1 MKKLLLICTAALIL
15 FSGCTNEKRTE
26 KVSNRSITL
35 TVMCPKKYAKM
46 YNKCIKMYEDEHT
59 NIRINC
65 VELNGGDDKIYDMY
79 SAPLYAGQ
87 DYIDIFLIDSVWT
100 AGFAEKGFIDELSEN
115 GEKFDETAYDMCVWN
130 GKCYA
135 LPIFMETDCI
145 YYRRDLI
152 ENPPKS
158 FDEWQNVC
166 EKAVAEGKAE
176 IPYLMYSGD
185 DEESLLKFYEFKLAE
200 NENALEKYMQWAK
213 YSAEDDGETVIKK
226 FKMGKAAAMIES
238 TFTKNRLKTDDSLV
252 GLSTAAALLPKDQNG
267 EETSVL
273 KTLALSLNKHG
284 KNKKEAKRFME
295 YMTSADIQKYAATEW
310 NAIPAVPQVYEDY
323 RIIEDNPY
331 LAEINENPALLRKRE
346 SSADYMQKSA
356 ENRELFKKMKKGE
369 QAEMLEIYIQ

>member
-1 MKKLLLICTAALIL
+1 
-15 FSGCTNEKRTE
+15 
-26 KVSNRSITL
+26 
-35 TVMCPKKYAKM
+35 
-46 YNKCIKMYEDEHT
+46 
-59 NIRINC
+59 
-65 VELNGGDDKIYDMY
+65 
-79 SAPLYAGQ
+79 
-87 DYIDIFLIDSVWT
+87 
-100 AGFAEKGFIDELSEN
+100 
-115 GEKFDETAYDMCVWN
+115 
-130 GKCYA
+130 
-135 LPIFMETDCI
+135 
-145 YYRRDLI
+145 
-152 ENPPKS
+152 
-158 FDEWQNVC
+158 
-166 EKAVAEGKAE
+166 
-176 IPYLMYSGD
+176 MYSGD